1 MQIRKQIVIEVDEV
15 KDTCEFCGGAAEF
28 RIVST
33 KSGCDICGICLNC
46 IELLRGITKQG
57 E

>member
-1 MQIRKQIVIEVDEV
+1 MQIRKQIVIEVDEA

-28 RIVST
+28 RIVSA